1 MPVDRTKV
9 KPVEAGSLKEGSF
22 VIIDDEPC
30 KVVEIEKS
38 KTGKHGS
45 AKVRIVGIGIFDG
58 VKRTLVVPS
67 DAQVEVPIVEKFTAQ
82 VISVSGDT
90 IQLMDLRDYS
100 TFELTMNEVEESLRG
115 KIEPGMQV
123 EVWDI
128 AGRRRIMRAR

>member
-1 MPVDRTKV
+1 MPVDRSKV
-9 KPVEAGSLKEGSF
+9 KPVEAGSLKEGSY
-22 VIIDDEPC
+22 VVIDDEPC
-30 KVVEIEKS
+30 KIVEIEKS

-82 VISVSGDT
+82 IISISGDT

-100 TFELTMNEVEESLRG
+100 TFELTMNEVEEEIRG
-115 KIEPGMQV
+115 KLEPGMQV

-128 AGRRRIMRAR
+128 GGRRKIMRTR